1 MKKEEIIKKLE
12 EDLEKAGDYI
22 VDLRYDE
29 AMLNMVKIVK
39 FHGEKSNKD
48 KIIQIH

>member
-12 EDLEKAGDYI
+12 EELEAGDYI

-29 AMLNMVKIVK
+29 SMLNIVKIVK

-48 KIIQIH
+48 SP